1 LRPGV
6 DGGCH
11 DRRERCQSEREA
23 RDENATHAPSF
34 ADAPDEGRIPTVTH
48 APRKGQTPHAPET
61 REPGACGPRLPSVP
75 SSDVPL
81 YRTALTF
88 AFTTSIAEIP
98 DEAVIVS
105 FWTAPI
111 LAVELT
117 FTTTLI
123 DAAVPPAARFWNWY
137 VPRTTCFVTSFLPA

>member
-1 LRPGV
+1 MAVATIAVNDARPSARLAMRT
-6 DGGCH
+6 
-11 DRRERCQSEREA
+11 RRMLP
-23 RDENATHAPSF
+23 PSRMPPTR
-34 ADAPDEGRIPTVTH
+34 AESPPSHTLPGRVKP
-48 APRKGQTPHAPET
+48 PHAPET

-88 AFTTSIAEIP
+88 AFTTSIAVTP